1 MDVAAIRSWKNFMFY
16 KRKSSNSFF
25 FRKRRDRSND
35 IFEKY
40 SLLTVYEYHLY
51 ELLKFVLKSVIGVH
65 NDSFLNDLFVFQNA
79 KIATRNS
86 DSSLL
91 FEPFCKRKIERFSIR
106 YRACKIFNK
115 LRVLNLIP
123 ARVKSCS
130 FSEILAIYHSLKIYL
145 VQKHE
150 YIWLIKKTLKPIP
163 VGCMLQDYQLYI
175 SFFLYKIDLPNPSS
189 FRDIEVF

>member
-1 MDVAAIRSWKNFMFY
+1 MDVAAIRSWNNFIFY

-51 ELLKFVLKSVIGVH
+51 ELFKFALKSVIGVH

-79 KIATRNS
+79 KRATRNS

-91 FEPFCKRKIERFSIR
+91 FEPFC
-106 YRACKIFNK
+106 
-115 LRVLNLIP
+115 
-123 ARVKSCS
+123 
-130 FSEILAIYHSLKIYL
+130 
-145 VQKHE
+145 
-150 YIWLIKKTLKPIP
+150 
-163 VGCMLQDYQLYI
+163 
-175 SFFLYKIDLPNPSS
+175 
-189 FRDIEVF
+189 

>member
-1 MDVAAIRSWKNFMFY
+1 MIEY
-16 KRKSSNSFF
+16 YSNNVVPILQYGILIFGCCSYSQLEQLNVLQKKILKFIF

-51 ELLKFVLKSVIGVH
+51 GLLKFVFKSVIGVH

-79 KIATRNS
+79 KTATRSS

-91 FEPFCKRKIERFSIR
+91 FEPFFKRKIERFSIR
-106 YRACKIFNK
+106 YRACKLFNK

-123 ARVKSCS
+123 ALVKSCS
-130 FSEILAIYHSLKIYL
+130 FSEISAIYHSLKIYL
-145 VQKHE
+145 VQNHELVKH
-150 YIWLIKKTLKPIP
+150 IFGL
-163 VGCMLQDYQLYI
+163 
-175 SFFLYKIDLPNPSS
+175 
-189 FRDIEVF
+189 

>member
-1 MDVAAIRSWKNFMFY
+1 MDVAAIRSWNNYVLQKKILKFI
-16 KRKSSNSFF
+16 F
-25 FRKRRDRSND
+25 FRKHRDRSND

-79 KIATRNS
+79 KRATRTS

-106 YRACKIFNK
+106 CRA
-115 LRVLNLIP
+115 
-123 ARVKSCS
+123 
-130 FSEILAIYHSLKIYL
+130 
-145 VQKHE
+145 
-150 YIWLIKKTLKPIP
+150 
-163 VGCMLQDYQLYI
+163 
-175 SFFLYKIDLPNPSS
+175 
-189 FRDIEVF
+189 